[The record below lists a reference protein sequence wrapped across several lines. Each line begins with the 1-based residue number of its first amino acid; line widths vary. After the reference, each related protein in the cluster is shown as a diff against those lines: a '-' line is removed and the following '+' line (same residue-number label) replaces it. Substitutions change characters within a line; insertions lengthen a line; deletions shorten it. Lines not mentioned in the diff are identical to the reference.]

1 MHTASP
7 TFPASIP
14 LAITR
19 AQQLLLA
26 LALVA
31 LVSLWQ
37 GGPYLTMRFFR
48 EQDLP
53 VALVLLLVF
62 AVWKLLMAGKG
73 PVDRLAALAYRLER
87 LSPTWPAVFT
97 VVAGA
102 AGSWIVF
109 GLYPLSMDEFWA
121 VAGGEIIASG
131 SPMGRLPEEW
141 APYAEG
147 LQPIFSRI
155 VPEGFWMSQYLP
167 VNSLL
172 QLLLGPLAS
181 PLLAGG
187 AVLITADLARRLM
200 PGRRSAPVVCA
211 ILMVTSS
218 QLLLTAMTPYAMSA
232 HLAFNMGWLWLFLH
246 RTRIAQIA
254 AVPIAFLATGLHQ
267 FAFFPLFALPFI
279 LEAWLAGRREK
290 AAFHLAMIGAGVVA
304 WANYD
309 TLVYAWL
316 EVTPPAAAA
325 TGAVLV
331 YERLLGFLGRLDLA
345 SFGIMAL
352 NLVRFILWQNLIAV
366 PLFLLCAHS
375 AFRAGGTWRAMIGG
389 MSLTLAMM
397 MVVMAYQGHGWGY
410 RYLHGM
416 LGSLCLLA
424 TLGLFRLIEMAETPQ
439 AIRSIRAV
447 WASAL
452 IASVALV
459 PVRATMASQFTD
471 PYRLAHEAIDQ
482 IEADV
487 IFIDAA
493 RHHYSVDLVR
503 NDPLLRNSPKR
514 IAPAVLE
521 RLQLVEICSRYRVFL
536 FTDAHARQLGL
547 PDAGPS
553 ARQPTEL
560 PAPCPAPR

>member
-1 MHTASP
+1 MPTASP

-19 AQQLLLA
+19 TQQVLLA
-26 LALVA
+26 LALVT

-37 GGPYLTMRFFR
+37 GGPYLTMRFFL
-48 EQDLP
+48 EQDLLA
-53 VALVLLLVF
+53 ALVVLLVF
-62 AVWKLLMAGKG
+62 AIWKMLLADMG
-73 PVDRLAALAYRLER
+73 PVARLAAAADRIER
-87 LSPTWPAVFT
+87 LSPWLPAL
-97 VVAGA
+97 VVVSAGTAGA
-102 AGSWIVF
+102 WIAF
-109 GLYPLSMDEFWA
+109 GLYPLSMDEYWA

-155 VPEGFWMSQYLP
+155 VPEGYWMSQYLP

-200 PGRRSAPVVCA
+200 PGRGSAPIVCA
-211 ILMVTSS
+211 LLMATSS

-246 RTRIAQIA
+246 RSRIAQIA
-254 AVPIAFLATGLHQ
+254 AVPTAFLATGLHQ
-267 FAFFPLFALPFI
+267 FAFFPLFAMPFI
-279 LEAWLAGRREK
+279 LEAWLSGRREK
-290 AAFHLAMIGAGVVA
+290 AAFHLATVGAGVLV
-304 WANYD
+304 WASYD

-316 EVTPPAAAA
+316 EVTPPGAEA

-331 YERLLGFLGRLDLA
+331 YERLLGFLARLDLA
-345 SFGIMAL
+345 SFGVMAI
-352 NLVRFILWQNLIAV
+352 NLVRFIFWQNLLAV
-366 PLFLLCAHS
+366 PLFLLCARS
-375 AFRAGGTWRAMIGG
+375 ALRAGGVWRAMIGG

-416 LGSLCLLA
+416 LGSFCLLA
-424 TLGLFRLIEMAETPQ
+424 TLGWFRLIEMAETPQ
-439 AIRSIRAV
+439 ALRGTRAV
-447 WASAL
+447 WTFAL

-459 PVRATMASQFTD
+459 PVRATMARQFTD
-471 PYRLAHEAIDQ
+471 PYRLAHEAIDR

-487 IFIDAA
+487 VFIDAPG
-493 RHHYSVDLVR
+493 HFFSEDLVR
-503 NDPLLRNSPKR
+503 NDPLLRNSLKR
-514 IAPAVLE
+514 IAPAELE
-521 RLQLVEICSRYRVFL
+521 EPQLAEICRRYRVSL
-536 FTDAHARQLGL
+536 FTDAHARRFGL
-547 PDAGPS
+547 PKAGPD
-553 ARQPTEL
+553 ARQPTAL
-560 PAPCPAPR
+560 PAPCPQPE